1 MGLSL
6 GWLLLLG
13 GILGGARVLFA
24 KTFSWQ
30 NTVDTV
36 VTEEDRE
43 DEVPMTLLRRSIVM
57 GICATSAL
65 VGVLL
70 LYKK

>member
-30 NTVDTV
+30 NTVDGV
-36 VTEEDRE
+36 AEEERKN
-43 DEVPMTLLRRSIVM
+43 EVPMTPVRRSILM
-57 GICATSAL
+57 AICTTAAL
-65 VGVLL
+65 VGVFLL
-70 LYKK
+70 STK